1 MEKSVVLKNL
11 QKEVRTQ
18 EKLKEQISEKKTQL
32 KQSKEKEVM
41 YRKWYKKLNRLEEEK
56 HRREKAIEEKMKGQ
70 IKNELLAE
78 TIDDS
83 LAAKEEKGP
92 DYTEGLFSLGSET
105 YE

>member
-83 LAAKEEKGP
+83 LAAKEEKGL

>member
-1 MEKSVVLKNL
+1 
-11 QKEVRTQ
+11 
-18 EKLKEQISEKKTQL
+18 
-32 KQSKEKEVM
+32 
-41 YRKWYKKLNRLEEEK
+41 
-56 HRREKAIEEKMKGQ
+56 MKGQ

-83 LAAKEEKGP
+83 LAAKEEKGL

>member
-78 TIDDS
+78 TVDDS
-83 LAAKEEKGP
+83 SAAKEENGP